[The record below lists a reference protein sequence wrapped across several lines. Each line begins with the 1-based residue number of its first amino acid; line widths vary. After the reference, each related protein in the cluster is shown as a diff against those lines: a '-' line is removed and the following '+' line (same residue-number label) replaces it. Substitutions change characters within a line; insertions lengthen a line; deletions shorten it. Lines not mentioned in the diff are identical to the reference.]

1 MTSAE
6 YAEIEAL
13 IDAVLNTKQIMKRT
27 GYSEAL
33 VLEARAERTRRK
45 ACERTARNKAMAGLS
60 GGAPTHDDGRFLA
73 ALLAH
78 MPPPDQVPGSLGV
91 PVWIGRAA

>member
-1 MTSAE
+1 MTSTQ

-13 IDAVLNTKQIMKRT
+13 IDAVLNTKAIMRRT

-45 ACERTARNKAMAGLS
+45 ACERTARNKAAGRFPADL
-60 GGAPTHDDGRFLA
+60 PEWDDGRFLNA
-73 ALLAH
+73 PLAH
-78 MPPPDQVPGSLGV
+78 MPPPDQVPGALGV

>member
-1 MTSAE
+1 MTSSQ

-13 IDAVLNTKQIMKRT
+13 IDQVLNTKQIMKRT

-45 ACERTARNKAMAGLS
+45 ACERTARNKAGGCLPAGL
-60 GGAPTHDDGRFLA
+60 PEWDDGRFLEALERVYPVGLA
-73 ALLAH
+73 A
-78 MPPPDQVPGSLGV
+78 
-91 PVWIGRAA
+91 

>member
-1 MTSAE
+1 MTPDQ

-13 IDAVLNTKQIMKRT
+13 IDAVLNTKQIARRT

-45 ACERTARNKAMAGLS
+45 ACERTARYKAHRALNLS
-60 GGAPTHDDGRFLA
+60 LPDIDDGRLLA

-78 MPPPDQVPGSLGV
+78 MPPPDQVPGTLGV